1 MEDRLTTSGGSQ
13 SAPTQC
19 SHSVPEY
26 LFDQD
31 SRPTQVAPD
40 IFAVQLT
47 DRWNT
52 TSGRPNGGY
61 LMAVGVRALQQQSE
75 RDPLV
80 ASAFFLRPGAP
91 GPARIHVETA
101 RKGRRTSTG
110 EARMRQGDKEILRVV
125 ATFADL
131 DQADGRTLSLA
142 AMPDLPSPDEL
153 INPLADITLPG
164 VTVAD
169 RVEYRVAQPPG
180 WLRGQPSGDPSMTFW
195 MRFADGREPDLLS
208 LPFLADAAYPAV
220 MELGEFPSATIEL
233 TIHLRNRPATGW
245 LACQIT
251 TRHLTGG
258 FHEEDCDIWDS
269 RGTLVAQSRQLAI
282 LH

>member
-1 MEDRLTTSGGSQ
+1 M
-13 SAPTQC
+13 SALANAQ
-19 SHSVPEY
+19 Y

-31 SRPTQVAPD
+31 TRLVPAGPD
-40 IFAVQLT
+40 LVTVQLT

-52 TSGRPNGGY
+52 ASGRPNGGY
-61 LMAVGVRALQQQSE
+61 LMAVGVRALQQRSRF

-91 GPARIHVETA
+91 GPARVQLETA
-101 RKGRRTSTG
+101 RNGRRTSTG
-110 EARMRQGDKEILRVV
+110 EARMHQGAKEILRVV

-142 AMPDLPSPDEL
+142 TMPDLPCPDEL
-153 INPLADITLPG
+153 MDPLAGIALPG

-169 RVEYRVAQPPG
+169 RVEYRVVQPPG
-180 WLRGQPSGDPSMTFW
+180 WLRGRPSGDPSMTFW

-220 MELGEFPSATIEL
+220 MELGELPSATMEL
-233 TIHLRNRPATGW
+233 TIHLRNRPAPGW

-269 RGTLVAQSRQLAI
+269 QGTLIAQSRQLAI
-282 LH
+282 LP